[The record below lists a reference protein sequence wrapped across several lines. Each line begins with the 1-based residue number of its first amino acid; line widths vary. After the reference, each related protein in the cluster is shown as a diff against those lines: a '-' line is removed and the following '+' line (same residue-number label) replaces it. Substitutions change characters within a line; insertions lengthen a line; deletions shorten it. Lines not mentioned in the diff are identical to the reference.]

1 MGCGVISELRSNLG
15 ARLLTNEPMQNHT
28 SWRIGGVAQY
38 FLEPQD
44 LSELQESL
52 RLATKLGLPVTIIG
66 NGTNLLVKDT
76 GILGLVIKIAR
87 GLNNISIEGT
97 NLIAGAGAML
107 PKVAQQ
113 AMKNNLAGLAWSAG
127 IPGSIG
133 GAVIMNAGANGSSIS
148 EIITGARAMDRNG
161 KLLHLSREQ
170 MGFSYRTSAF
180 QHNGLVVVET
190 TFALHPGNGQDIK
203 KEMEQHITR
212 RKAAQPQ
219 GYPNA
224 GSVFKNPPNG
234 SAGKLIELAGC
245 KGLRVGN
252 AQVST
257 LHANWIVNLGG
268 ATAQDVLDLI
278 EKIREKVEKQFD
290 VSLQLEVRVLG

>member
-1 MGCGVISELRSNLG
+1 MGVAVITELRSNLG

-28 SWRIGGVAQY
+28 SWRIGGAAQY

-44 LSELQESL
+44 VSELKDGL
-52 RLATKLGLPVTIIG
+52 RLAGKLGLPVTIIG

-76 GILGLVIKIAR
+76 GIMGLVIKIAR
-87 GLNNISIEGT
+87 GLNTISFEGT
-97 NLIAGAGAML
+97 NIIAGAGAML
-107 PKVAQQ
+107 SKVAQQ
-113 AMKNNLAGLAWSAG
+113 AMKNNLAGFAWSAG

-148 EIITGARAMDRNG
+148 EIIISARAMDKDGNIIQ
-161 KLLHLSREQ
+161 LSREQ
-170 MGFSYRTSAF
+170 MGFSYRTSTF
-180 QHNGLVVVET
+180 QRNKLVVLDT
-190 TFALHPGNGQDIK
+190 TFALRSGNGLEIK
-203 KEMEQHITR
+203 KEMELHITR
-212 RKAAQPQ
+212 RKAGQPQ

-224 GSVFKNPPNG
+224 GSVFRNPPND

-252 AQVST
+252 AQVSPI
-257 LHANWIVNLGG
+257 HANWIVNLGG

-278 EKIREKVEKQFD
+278 EMIREKVEKQFD

>member
-1 MGCGVISELRSNLG
+1 MGAAVINELRSNLG

-44 LSELQESL
+44 LSELKEGL

-76 GILGLVIKIAR
+76 GIPGLVIKIAR
-87 GLNNISIEGT
+87 GLNRISFEGT
-97 NLIAGAGAML
+97 NVVAGAGAML

-113 AMKNNLAGLAWSAG
+113 AMRNNLAGFAWSAG

-148 EIITGARAMDRNG
+148 EIIISARAMDKGGNII
-161 KLLHLSREQ
+161 HLSREQ
-170 MGFSYRTSAF
+170 MGFSYRTSVF
-180 QHNGLVVVET
+180 QHNELVVVET
-190 TFALHPGNGQDIK
+190 TFALRPGDGLDIK
-203 KEMEQHITR
+203 KEMELHITR
-212 RKAAQPQ
+212 RKGAQPQ

-224 GSVFKNPPNG
+224 GSVFKNPAND

-252 AQVST
+252 AQVSPI
-257 LHANWIVNLGG
+257 HANWIVNLGG